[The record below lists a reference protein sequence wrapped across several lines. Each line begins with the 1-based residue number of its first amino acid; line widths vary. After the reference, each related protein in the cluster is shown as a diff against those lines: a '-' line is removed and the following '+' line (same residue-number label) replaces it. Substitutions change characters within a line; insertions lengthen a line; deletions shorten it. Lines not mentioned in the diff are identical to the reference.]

1 MPSIVGVTCTGDRPI
16 CMDLLTR
23 WVKHQTL
30 PITRWL
36 IIDDGRVPYVPTMNC
51 DYIYRKPQSSD
62 PKHTLNLNIRTALPY
77 IKEDIVCWLED
88 DEYYAPKYIETMV
101 AKIKGHDAVGII
113 KSKYYYLPGRTY
125 YVHNTKDHASLA
137 ETAITKEFLPKL
149 VTMLDGD
156 PFIDLRIWK
165 EVNGNGCLFDDGAE
179 CLYVGMKGL
188 PGRPGIGAGHR
199 GGGRKDFQ
207 YEVLKKWMPNDYKF
221 YVDLNLKEKIKC

>member
-1 MPSIVGVTCTGDRPI
+1 MITCLTCTGDRKVALELSEKWI
-16 CMDLLTR
+16 
-23 WVKHQTL
+23 KHQTL
-30 PITRWL
+30 QPDQWL
-36 IIDDGRVPYVPTMNC
+36 VVDDGREPFMPSMNC
-51 DYIYRKPQSSD
+51 DYVYRNRLPSD
-62 PKHTLNLNIRTALPY
+62 GKQTLNANLRFALPY
-77 IKEDIVCWLED
+77 IKGDIIFFWED

-101 AKIKGHDAVGII
+101 ANVRGCQAVGII

-149 VTMLDGD
+149 ETMLDGD

-165 EVNGNGCLFDDGAE
+165 EVNGNGCLFDDGTQY
-179 CLYVGMKGL
+179 LYVGMKGM